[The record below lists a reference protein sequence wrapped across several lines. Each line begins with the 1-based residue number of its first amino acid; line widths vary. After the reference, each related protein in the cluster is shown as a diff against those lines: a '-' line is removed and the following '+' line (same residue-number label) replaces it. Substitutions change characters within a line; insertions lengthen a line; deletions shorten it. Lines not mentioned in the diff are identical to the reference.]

1 MVYDLVINTALL
13 TRGGETGYCPH
24 TRMNSL
30 TQILHTISYMGLPL
44 LLAMVLHEYAHGWM
58 AEKCGD
64 PTAKMQG
71 RLTLNPLAH
80 IDPLGTVILPLMCLL
95 LPGSF
100 MFGWAKP
107 VPVDPR
113 NMYHPRR
120 DMALVAA
127 AGPGMNLLLALAS
140 AAVLAILVALE
151 PALSIRPQDESGS
164 AAGLLTGMILRP
176 IAVMSLYSV
185 IINVF
190 FALFNLIPIPPLDGG
205 RILTCLLP
213 AKPAMTLARLEPYG
227 MLILVGLIV
236 FDRELRVIHT
246 ISTTFVSGLSGTIL
260 STALGL
266 GGVSQ

>member
-1 MVYDLVINTALL
+1 
-13 TRGGETGYCPH
+13 
-24 TRMNSL
+24 MNSL
-30 TQILHTISYMGLPL
+30 SQILHTISYMGLPL

-95 LPGSF
+95 LPGGF

-113 NMYHPRR
+113 NMYRPRR
-120 DMALVAA
+120 DMTLVAA
-127 AGPGMNLLLALAS
+127 AGPGMNLLLAVAS
-140 AAVLAILVALE
+140 GAILALVFLVE
-151 PALSIRPQDESGS
+151 PIVSTWQQTESNS
-164 AAGLLTGMILRP
+164 SPGLVTELFLRP
-176 IAVMSLYSV
+176 IAVMAKYSV

-190 FALFNLIPIPPLDGG
+190 FALFNLIPVPPLDGG

-227 MLILVGLIV
+227 MMILVGLIV

-246 ISTTFVSGLSGTIL
+246 ISTTFVSGLSRSIL

-266 GGVSQ
+266 GGVSP